1 MKKSI
6 FILAAL
12 ALLSASCT
20 KTEVVNSGAQ
30 SAQKGIGFSAYTAK
44 PTKAGEVKT
53 SNLTSFNASAIGNGA
68 IYFDDVTF
76 TKNTVWGSNP
86 VYFWPAYAL
95 DFYAYNVPGAENGS
109 FSSDITKDS
118 QTLGFKPA
126 ADFAKQVDLVA
137 AYAEA
142 KTQAD
147 ATSTESSL
155 ALTFNHY
162 LTQIVV
168 KAKSSNANYVVKVS
182 GVKVANLKDS
192 LTYKIST
199 NASEVATGAADA
211 DYSTEITETTLSASV
226 DSLTTGYLVPQT
238 VTAWA
243 QATESTNTSN
253 GAYLALKVS
262 IATAGGAMIYPKS
275 GEAAW
280 MAVPVQG
287 GLNFEKGKRYNVT
300 LDFFGNGGAGYVDPE
315 NPGELDG
322 NTSTPDNGKPILGG
336 AIKFNASVSG
346 WDTVEVLISL

>member
-30 SAQKGIGFSAYTAK
+30 SVQKGIGFSAYTAK

-76 TKNTVWGSNP
+76 TKETVWESNP
-86 VYFWPAYAL
+86 VYFWPAYSL
-95 DFYAYNVPGAENGS
+95 DFYAYNVPVAENGT

-137 AYAEA
+137 AYAA
-142 KTQAD
+142 SKTQAD

-168 KAKSSNANYVVKVS
+168 KAKKSNSNYVVKVS
-182 GVKVANLKDS
+182 DVKVANLKNS
-192 LTYKIST
+192 LTYTIST
-199 NASEVATGAADA
+199 NTSAVATGAVDA
-211 DYSTEITETTLSASV
+211 DYSTTITTKTLTSDA
-226 DSLTTGYLVPQT
+226 DSLTTGYLVPQS
-238 VTAWA
+238 VTSWD
-243 QATESTNTSN
+243 QVTEKKNESN
-253 GAYLALKVS
+253 GTYLALKVS
-262 IATAGGAMIYPKS
+262 IATADGAMIYPKS
-275 GEAAW
+275 GDAAW
-280 MAVPVQG
+280 MAVPVHTD
-287 GLNFEKGKRYNVT
+287 LKFEKGKRYNVT

-315 NPGELDG
+315 DPGDLDG
-322 NTSTPDNGKPILGG
+322 NDETEDNGKAILGG
-336 AIKFNASVSG
+336 AIKFNASVSD